1 MTQKNV
7 NPLQPYTG
15 SEPFLFLCFSD
26 ADEARVQPL
35 LRRLVS
41 RGCRVWYAS
50 GRAKTLEE
58 QRDRTERMAS
68 ADLLILYRTAAF
80 QEDTDKKSAL
90 LSCQAHGC
98 PIISIDM
105 EDGGGE
111 LSLGLTK
118 AQHIPRPKNTAD
130 IEETL
135 LRTEGFSQALLGK
148 PQKIQN
154 RPLSGKIAVVLA
166 VAAALL
172 LAAGIVFS
180 VLRSHRTPPEEL
192 PQDTIVFS
200 DQALSDAVRA
210 ASGGGILSEETV
222 SGITKL
228 SLSSLPENPEE
239 LQKLPALQTL
249 EFPQSVLLSEDE
261 RIDRLL
267 ESYEIIL
274 KGGGK

>member
-1 MTQKNV
+1 MTQKNF

-26 ADEARVQPL
+26 ADDARVQPL

-68 ADLLILYRTAAF
+68 ADLLILYRTAA
-80 QEDTDKKSAL
+80 L
-90 LSCQAHGC
+90 LSCQARGC

-118 AQHIPRPKNTAD
+118 AQHIPRQKNTAD

-239 LQKLPALQTL
+239 LRKLPALQTL

>member
-90 LSCQAHGC
+90 LSCQARGC
-98 PIISIDM
+98 LIISIDM

-135 LRTEGFSQALLGK
+135 LHTEGFSQALLGK

-172 LAAGIVFS
+172 LAAGIVFF

>member
-90 LSCQAHGC
+90 LSCQARGC